1 MKRTCL
7 QKNTNTD
14 EQATCELHRVRKLIN
29 EVKYNRQLISNFK
42 ILYR

>member
-7 QKNTNTD
+7 QNNTNTD
-14 EQATCELHRVRKLIN
+14 EQTTCELHRVRKLLKEI
-29 EVKYNRQLISNFK
+29 KYNRQIISNFN